1 MFLKYSEMWDMDLGG
16 EPSKNEI
23 PHWFGNAAYVV
34 VGGLCKLLFRYRVDN
49 RDKLRAFQGAEGA
62 LVICNHTLV
71 LDVVLP
77 CTWPRARSS
86 GCASWPRQPSST
98 TPTAC
103 SARALS
109 AGGRFPR
116 EARHPPTMT
125 SIKRAVRMLKRQEL
139 VGILPRARAAARPT
153 GCPPSTP
160 ACR

>member
-16 EPSKNEI
+16 EPSENEI

-62 LVICNHTLV
+62 LVICNHTSFF
-71 LDVVLP
+71 DVVFMYLA
-77 CTWPRARSS
+77 ARPKQWVRLH
-86 GCASWPRQPSST
+86 GPRQPLRQR
-98 TPTAC
+98 PRP
-103 SARALS
+103 ARPGAL
-109 AGGRFPR
+109 AGGRLPR
-116 EARHPPTMT
+116 EARHGRHDLHQAR
-125 SIKRAVRMLKRQEL
+125 RAHAQAPGAR
-139 VGILPRARAAARPT
+139 GASCPRARAAARPT